1 MHAFIFF
8 GVGTWSEY
16 GNQSDNE
23 YNYGTQNQSKYGP
36 SYNKKKRQSKA
47 LCCDV
52 NLMYYAGNARS
63 LPENGT
69 RKAVADRHIF
79 VRLWFR
85 PSPRLRPIC
94 HKKATYS
101 YF

>member
-1 MHAFIFF
+1 MNILMVLKTKVSMVLATI
-8 GVGTWSEY
+8 
-16 GNQSDNE
+16 
-23 YNYGTQNQSKYGP
+23 
-36 SYNKKKRQSKA
+36 KKRQSKA

>member
-1 MHAFIFF
+1 MVIKVIMNILMVLKTKVSMVLATI
-8 GVGTWSEY
+8 
-16 GNQSDNE
+16 
-23 YNYGTQNQSKYGP
+23 
-36 SYNKKKRQSKA
+36 KKRQSKA

-69 RKAVADRHIF
+69 RKAVADHHIF

-85 PSPRLRPIC
+85 PRPPP
-94 HKKATYS
+94 HLP
-101 YF
+101 